1 MHVIET
7 KFSVNRSYEYGLQGV
22 LLVVAQLADG
32 IVKKNRVEVIDN
44 AM

>member
-7 KFSVNRSYEYGLQGV
+7 KFSVNRWSYEYGLQGV

-32 IVKKNRVEVIDN
+32 IVKKIVLT
-44 AM
+44 